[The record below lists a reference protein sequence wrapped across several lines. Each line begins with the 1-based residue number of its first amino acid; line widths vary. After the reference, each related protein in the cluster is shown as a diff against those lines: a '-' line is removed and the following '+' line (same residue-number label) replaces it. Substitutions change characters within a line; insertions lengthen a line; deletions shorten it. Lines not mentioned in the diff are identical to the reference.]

1 MTTREIVRNYIYEMC
16 TGKSMTLED
25 YVREVFRG
33 QDKVKLRKYCKDQG
47 IYYKKASTREILIQ
61 KIYGMCNTG
70 LSYKI
75 LRTTDITGEPIQ
87 DYYKKIYIRDYF
99 GEV

>member
-1 MTTREIVRNYIYEMC
+1 MTTREIVKSYIYKMSKGEVI
-16 TGKSMTLED
+16 GLED
-25 YVREVFRG
+25 YVRKLFKG

-87 DYYKKIYIRDYF
+87 DYYKRIYIRDYF

>member
-25 YVREVFRG
+25 YVKEVFRG

-87 DYYKKIYIRDYF
+87 DYYKRIYIRDYF

>member
-25 YVREVFRG
+25 YVKEVFRG

-75 LRTTDITGEPIQ
+75 LRTTDITGEAIQ
-87 DYYKKIYIRDYF
+87 DYYKRIYIRDYF

>member
-25 YVREVFRG
+25 YVKEVFRG

-75 LRTTDITGEPIQ
+75 LRTSDIIGEPIK
-87 DYYKKIYIRDYF
+87 DYYKRIYIRDYF

>member
-25 YVREVFRG
+25 YVKEVFRG

-61 KIYGMCNTG
+61 KIYGMCNTR

-87 DYYKKIYIRDYF
+87 DYYKRIYIRDYF